1 VHWLRF
7 IALFTLFKV
16 IKWSESFMATL
27 KNEIIFGSKSKPFWI
42 PHLMFCFI
50 SEKFYWRK
58 QSETPIRTNCQNTI
72 QTWSQVFYCILFKRV
87 FLAKIPLCHKT
98 RPSNNRLVFKIEF
111 FIGKYCEGLLYYFSR
126 LEMYGQIYKPWLTGK
141 LDVFWDLQWWKTFV

>member
-1 VHWLRF
+1 MHWLRF

-111 FIGKYCEGLLYYFSR
+111 FYWQILWRPALLFQQTR
-126 LEMYGQIYKPWLTGK
+126 NVWP
-141 LDVFWDLQWWKTFV
+141 DLQAMIDR